1 VLIIKRKENTT
12 LANAKDIKPDALR
25 ILLVG
30 EAGTGKTVFASTFP
44 NAYFVDLDDGMLSV
58 RGKDVNY
65 ISISQ
70 YETNDPDFDEII
82 KDLPKP
88 KGGKRHQEL
97 STFEKAQVV
106 IEHWANNLKAGDT
119 LVIDSLTFYSQ
130 AAFDYI
136 IETEKPKDN
145 RMAYGAAQKLISATL
160 DLIRTR
166 PCNIILIAHK
176 KIKTDENGNVVEITP
191 QTVGNAL
198 ANILPSHFDE
208 VWRMEVE
215 LKKKG
220 GEDHKTYVMHT
231 CPTRKEK
238 GKSRL
243 RLPDRIEEPSY
254 EKIMSL
260 IEN

>member
-1 VLIIKRKENTT
+1 M
-12 LANAKDIKPDALR
+12 ANAKDIKPDALR

-30 EAGTGKTVFASTFP
+30 DAGTGKTVLASTFP
-44 NAYFVDLDDGMLSV
+44 NAHFVDLDDGMLSV

-70 YETNDPDFDEII
+70 YKTEDEDFDTIT
-82 KDLPKP
+82 KDLPAV
-88 KGGKRHQEL
+88 KRGNDYQEQ
-97 STFEKAQVV
+97 STFEKAQIV
-106 IEHWANNLKAGDT
+106 IEHWANTLKAGDT

-130 AAFDYI
+130 AAFDYVLA
-136 IETEKPKDN
+136 TEKFKDN
-145 RMAYGAAQKLISATL
+145 RMAYGAAQKLVSTTL

-166 PCNIILIAHK
+166 PCNVILIAHK
-176 KIKTDENGNVVEITP
+176 KVKTDENGNVTEITP

-208 VWRMEVE
+208 VYRMEVE
-215 LKKKG
+215 IKKKG
-220 GEDHKTYVMHT
+220 GVDEKTYVMHT

-243 RLPDRIEEPSY
+243 NLPERIEDPTY
-254 EKIMSL
+254 EKIMKL
-260 IEN
+260 I